1 MDFMKQY
8 KDETY
13 ALLRIVSG
21 FLFIFHGIPKMS
33 AIFAGTANWMTMIA
47 GPIEVIGGLMIMVG
61 FYTSAAAFLSSGLMA
76 GAYWLIHFSKMNNPE
91 KAFYGWPIN
100 NGGDA
105 AVLYCF
111 IFLLI
116 AAMGSG
122 IWSVDSKKS

>member
-76 GAYWLIHFSKMNNPE
+76 GAYWLIHFTKMGG
-91 KAFYGWPIN
+91 GWPIN
-100 NGGDA
+100 NKGEL
-105 AVLYCF
+105 AVMFCF
-111 IFLLI
+111 AFLCI
-116 AAMGSG
+116 AAKGSG